1 MADSPWK
8 VFERYISGI
17 FRTTRN
23 ALSGGNSKVTRSDS
37 LHPKLFISCK
47 YTRNNHKTLR
57 TLVAE
62 EREKAR
68 KENKTAICVIGE
80 FDDRANAI
88 VVIHLKDIHTFCQAV
103 RNGEIETS
111 VVTPDSRVKSQ
122 RP

>member
-1 MADSPWK
+1 MADTPWK
-8 VFERYISGI
+8 CFERYISGI

-23 ALSGGNSKVTRSDS
+23 ALSGGNSKLTRSDS

-62 EREKAR
+62 ERQKAEK
-68 KENKTAICVIGE
+68 ESKTAVCVIGE

-88 VVIHLKDIHTFCQAV
+88 VVIHLKDIHTFCEAV
-103 RNGEIETS
+103 RNGEIETT
-111 VVTPDSRVKSQ
+111 VVSADQ
-122 RP
+122 RAKPKRT